1 MGYIKEALNHICHRM
16 DEIRDL
22 NRCQLDALQ
31 KISEAQRKTKDE
43 LVSLNNMLSDLG
55 EMLEEQQTAGRDSQ
69 LLRVMPA
76 ENTGKEALFVVT
88 GNELAN
94 LLTACR
100 GAVLKMK
107 GESHE
112 NE

>member
-1 MGYIKEALNHICHRM
+1 MGKIKNIFKEIANHVEFLREV
-16 DEIRDL
+16 EIKNGDRL
-22 NRCQLDALQ
+22 SVMLAKMQ
-31 KISEAQRKTKDE
+31 EE
-43 LVSLNNMLSDLG
+43 LVRMNTLLEGLL
-55 EMLEEQQTAGRDSQ
+55 EKLEEQQTAGQDAQ

-76 ENTGKEALFVVT
+76 ENAGKEALFVVT
-88 GNELAN
+88 GDELAN

-107 GESHE
+107 GEQHE

>member
-1 MGYIKEALNHICHRM
+1 MGKIKDALVHICHRM

-22 NRCQLDALQ
+22 NRCQLAELQ
-31 KISEAQRKTKDE
+31 KISEAQRKSKDE
-43 LVSLNNMLSDLG
+43 LVSMNNMLIDLG
-55 EMLEEQQTAGRDSQ
+55 EMLEEQQTAGKDAQ

-76 ENTGKEALFVVT
+76 ENAGKEALFVVT
-88 GNELAN
+88 GDELAN

-107 GESHE
+107 GEQHE